1 MLAAAGQ
8 ARDGH
13 PAARCLVLRVPV
25 AKRRAVGMRLVS
37 SNSDRVRSA
46 SLDSASRALVASYL
60 AQVLLGAVQATIFAH
75 FYRTSRHDYLR
86 WWTWSFVGLCVYH
99 ACAAAALMWA
109 SFSAADLAS
118 RLILSWLSQ
127 VAFYVQVTLLLL
139 GSLQIADARP
149 RDAVVVRRLLFAA
162 VVFGS
167 AVSLAFA
174 FAENGAS
181 ERLWLRV
188 GLRYLICGAAFMATA
203 VLLWRQRVNSPGIG
217 PAMVALAFSTYGLL
231 LSFEFGLFVLQ
242 SAQQRRIDGA
252 ELLSVFDLV
261 AQACI
266 AFGLIIWVAEDERRR
281 ADRATR
287 DVEHARRYD
296 ASTGLPNRV
305 EMERLLQVDLQACAG
320 NSLAVFAIDLVN
332 LGQVAKSFGVHHAEA
347 IFREASQRLLAHGG
361 AATLRVARM
370 DSHRLAVS
378 VPAAE
383 PAAEWERLAL
393 DWVTQ
398 LERPYDNVAAGVAIE
413 CTVGIAVGPG
423 DGTDAASLLAH
434 AEQSIHDPLQKVA
447 FFSYERDQELR
458 RRLAFAEES
467 RAGLR
472 SGQIVPFF
480 QPIVASDGSAITG
493 FEVLARWLHPVRGTL
508 LPADFLGVLEDR
520 GLMAQFDRHM
530 LEQAC
535 RQAAGLRVPRISLN
549 VSAYGF
555 ERDDFVADVRQALAS
570 SALPAECL
578 CLEITESTA
587 LIDLSRTR
595 DILLQLRALGIGI
608 SLDDFGTGYSSLAH
622 LRELPIDTI
631 KIDRVFV
638 HAALDDVKT
647 AAIVES
653 VVTLARRLGLDIV
666 IEGVEQR
673 REFEYFRQLGATHFQ
688 GWLFAPAFGFA
699 DAQALTHIAA
709 P

>member
-1 MLAAAGQ
+1 M
-8 ARDGH
+8 
-13 PAARCLVLRVPV
+13 
-25 AKRRAVGMRLVS
+25 
-37 SNSDRVRSA
+37 
-46 SLDSASRALVASYL
+46 
-60 AQVLLGAVQATIFAH
+60 GAVQASIFAH

-99 ACAAAALMWA
+99 ACAAAAVVCA
-109 SFSAADLAS
+109 SFNAADLAS
-118 RLILSWLSQ
+118 RLIVSWLSQ
-127 VAFYVQVTLLLL
+127 VAVYVQVALLLL

-149 RDAVVVRRLLFAA
+149 RDGAVVRRLLFAA

-174 FAENGAS
+174 FAETGAS

-188 GLRYLICGAAFMATA
+188 GLRYLICGAAFMTTA
-203 VLLWRQRVNSPGIG
+203 VLLWRQRANSPGIG

-231 LSFEFGLFVLQ
+231 LSFQFGLFVLQ
-242 SAQQRRIDGA
+242 WAQQRRIDGA

-281 ADRATR
+281 ADTATR
-287 DVEHARRYD
+287 DFEHARRYD
-296 ASTGLPNRV
+296 ASTGLPNRS
-305 EMERLLQVDLQACAG
+305 EMERLLQVDLQAGADRR
-320 NSLAVFAIDLVN
+320 LAVFVIDLVN
-332 LGQVAKSFGVHHAEA
+332 LGRVAKSFGVHHAEA
-347 IFREASQRLLAHGG
+347 IFREARQRLLAHGS
-361 AATLRVARM
+361 AALRVARL
-370 DSHRLAVS
+370 DSHRFAVS
-378 VPAAE
+378 VITAE
-383 PAAEWERLAL
+383 PAVEWERLAL

-398 LERPYDNVAAGVAIE
+398 LERPYDEVAAGIAIE
-413 CTVGIAVGPG
+413 CTIGIAVGPG
-423 DGTDAASLLAH
+423 DGADAANLLAH
-434 AEQSIHDPLQKVA
+434 AEQAIHDPLQRVA

-467 RAGLR
+467 LAGLR

-480 QPIVASDGSAITG
+480 QPIVAPDGSAITG

-520 GLMAQFDRHM
+520 GLMAEFDRHM

-555 ERDDFVADVRQALAS
+555 ESDDFVADVRQALAA

-587 LIDLSRTR
+587 LIDVRRTR
-595 DILLQLRALGIGI
+595 DILLQLRALGVGI

-622 LRELPIDTI
+622 LGELPIDTI

-666 IEGVEQR
+666 VEGVEQR
-673 REFEYFRQLGATHFQ
+673 RELDYFRQLGATHFQ
-688 GWLFAPAFGFA
+688 GWLFAPAYSFA
-699 DAQALTHIAA
+699 EAQTLTRIPAR
-709 P
+709 